1 MEKCIAI
8 VPPETYQES
17 SVTEKV
23 IWTSRYNLALWL
35 RIPDVLKNHLR
46 LVLKYEDAKG
56 MHALVVDEVDVSGSN
71 VLLSNLVKVTASGVI
86 NRMSVFLCSDR
97 SGFDYTVDELFAQ
110 RKLPVK
116 RTPTKVATKQ
126 SQ

>member
-8 VPPETYQES
+8 VPPETYQEP
-17 SVTEKV
+17 SVSEKV

-35 RIPDVLKNHLR
+35 RIPEVLNNRLR

-56 MHALVVDEVDVSGSN
+56 IHALVVDEVIVARNN

-86 NRMSVFLCSDR
+86 NRMSVFLYSDTG
-97 SGFDYTVDELFAQ
+97 GFDYTVDELFAQ
-110 RKLPVK
+110 RKLTAK
-116 RTPTKVATKQ
+116 HTSANVAIKKA
-126 SQ
+126 